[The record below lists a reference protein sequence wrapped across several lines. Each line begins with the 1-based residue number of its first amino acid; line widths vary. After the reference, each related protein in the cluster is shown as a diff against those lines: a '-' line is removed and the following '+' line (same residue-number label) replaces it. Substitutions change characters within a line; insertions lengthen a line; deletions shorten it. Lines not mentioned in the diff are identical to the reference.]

1 MVCRYELFYAEYF
14 YLFAV
19 FSLLYYHFI
28 TAFILPHFSKNAQL
42 LLGLFRQT
50 EALAIASAFFNLN
63 LQARMLHMRI
73 YLHHQQIGT

>member
-1 MVCRYELFYAEYF
+1 MVCRHKFFYAEYF

-50 EALAIASAFFNLN
+50 EALAIASAFFNCFATVEN
-63 LQARMLHMRI
+63 PRFYRGKKKA
-73 YLHHQQIGT
+73 